1 MPTRSQ
7 RTAVTLAFVAALL
20 SLAAAALGFLNRGE
34 INVTPLLGGVFM
46 LALGIMG
53 YRQLRKPPASRP
65 PSRE

>member
-20 SLAAAALGFLNRGE
+20 SLAAAALGFVNRGE
-34 INVTPLLGGVFM
+34 INVTPLVGGVFM
-46 LALGIMG
+46 LALGIVG
-53 YRQLRKPPASRP
+53 YRRLRKPPPSRP